1 MKLAYKAFEKS
12 GREITDV
19 IDAPS
24 EAEATERLRRR
35 DLFVAD
41 IRPASAGPIEDS
53 APGTASGGL
62 RLPRSKTSKIKD
74 VAMFTR
80 QLFMLIKSG
89 TPLAEGLRSLERQ
102 TRDLSWRKVIADI
115 RGKLEEGVPLSVAMA
130 SRPDCFDE
138 VYRNMISAGE
148 TSGKLA
154 MVLDRLAQLIRKR
167 LHVRRAVQGAMIYP
181 ALLTVVSVVVFVVM
195 LLLVVPRFKI
205 LFDTLAVPLPA
216 TTEFLINL
224 SGALKSYW
232 PVLVGVLV
240 AAGVGIKMFL
250 ASEPG
255 KRFCDTAAL
264 RLPAVGNVVR
274 SFATARIAR
283 LLGVLLDSH
292 LPMLE
297 ALELSR
303 GSVSNIHYKALM
315 DRAAEAV
322 SRGQPISSAFKDSPL
337 VHASIYEA
345 TRSGEQ
351 SGQLSSLLLDTAEF
365 MDEENEIL
373 LKGLIS
379 IIEPVI
385 LIFMGVMVGFVALS
399 IFTPLFDATG
409 LVGKG

>member
-1 MKLAYKAFEKS
+1 
-12 GREITDV
+12 
-19 IDAPS
+19 
-24 EAEATERLRRR
+24 
-35 DLFVAD
+35 
-41 IRPASAGPIEDS
+41 
-53 APGTASGGL
+53 
-62 RLPRSKTSKIKD
+62 
-74 VAMFTR
+74 
-80 QLFMLIKSG
+80 
-89 TPLAEGLRSLERQ
+89 
-102 TRDLSWRKVIADI
+102 
-115 RGKLEEGVPLSVAMA
+115 
-130 SRPDCFDE
+130 
-138 VYRNMISAGE
+138 
-148 TSGKLA
+148 
-154 MVLDRLAQLIRKR
+154 
-167 LHVRRAVQGAMIYP
+167 
-181 ALLTVVSVVVFVVM
+181 
-195 LLLVVPRFKI
+195 
-205 LFDTLAVPLPA
+205 
-216 TTEFLINL
+216 
-224 SGALKSYW
+224 
-232 PVLVGVLV
+232 
-240 AAGVGIKMFL
+240 MFL

-315 DRAAEAV
+315 DRATEAV